1 MTWDA
6 VGYMGRGR
14 GKIADIAVIAANRR
28 NRKSKKLTTD

>member
-14 GKIADIAVIAANRR
+14 GKIADIAVIAAIAGIGKAR
-28 NRKSKKLTTD
+28 T